1 MPGDQPF
8 RQLALPS
15 CPDAVDGALQQEP
28 EGDGRAE
35 RCGEDAAVVEHL
47 VEVVAEVGADRE
59 QLLHTRALGVFPG
72 LLPAAYDGKKTRA
85 PESL

>member
-1 MPGDQPF
+1 MPGEQRF

-15 CPDAVDGALQQEP
+15 RPDAVDGALQQEP

-35 RCGEDAAVVEHL
+35 RWGEDAAVVEQL
-47 VEVVAEVGADRE
+47 VEVLAELGADRE
-59 QLLHTRALGVFPG
+59 QLLRTRTLGVFQG
-72 LLPAAYDGKKTRA
+72 LLPAAHDGEKTRA